1 MDEATKAAR
10 VRAVK
15 EAFRREFDAMIDDLE
30 RLVSDEP
37 EAAAR
42 LRSRL
47 EAGREEILARVV
59 CRLEG
64 QPAG

>member
-1 MDEATKAAR
+1 
-10 VRAVK
+10 
-15 EAFRREFDAMIDDLE
+15 MIVDVE

-42 LRSRL
+42 VRSRL
-47 EAGREEILARVV
+47 EVKREEILARVV